1 MSSKADTNRQ
11 PSRRPSAKPSL
22 TLSAPSGNGRSLVT
36 DGTPSPTTRKHITNA
51 HKQTPSQPMQSQPD
65 DDISGP
71 LPAARPPAMSTRA
84 RALSSPSTP
93 TKVRRPATA
102 PSLAAPT
109 SSSRGLPSPIGPRS
123 KAAQGTG
130 SPMSS
135 GPRKHS
141 SSRNQEEERPRTAEP
156 NFVDA
161 SNSTS
166 HTTSRNRRSPESV
179 SKSMPAPSAS
189 SAATAKYPGQLSTQ
203 NTFSSARRAPT
214 ISEQSNTSGPLK
226 PESSHNSTA
235 TASSLKSASPSP
247 SHTRPPLISS
257 SQKSSSPIR
266 TGMPSIPLRPTL
278 STESFPPHPKHQ
290 ALSAGAGEIEGSRS
304 RDLFD
309 RGPSSTKTP
318 NTVSPLSAPPSGSLS
333 APSTSQFRSSPTP
346 QRTAST
352 SLSSATSISRRNLS
366 DSARGKAVST
376 SPALDSLP
384 QRLAIDDMKRLLS
397 KPASI
402 LSASDSEG
410 YRSMGHV
417 SNNRRKTTVG
427 GVVSSDDD
435 MGGGGYRSSPGRMSN
450 AFAIDRLPV
459 TDSGLNS
466 DAEDDH
472 PLVGSTLP
480 LPTTVKR
487 SPSAD
492 KRQRNVLRRRPS
504 SGNKSTNL
512 AIFPASYTEAKLKA
526 TGASSSKTYWE
537 WPDTS
542 ERLIIAYKQQQEEKD
557 KKSSGETE
565 RIGNSSPAASIK
577 AATQSSSSLPAT
589 EAPPPVSE
597 DATTPPSTPYYT
609 VFGSKSGK
617 VVAVGGPEDAWSE
630 LSIGSGFVAGLGAG
644 LGLDLHERTASVT
657 VGKPRLPPK
666 PSSSS
671 GLGKTLSR
679 KMSGRWRKGSMAADD
694 IEWERERDRDQGIE
708 QEERGGEERGR
719 MSLQERRGQHRKSSV
734 KGEEAAKELRVSIEK
749 HAMPF
754 ENSTPLKTPITGSL
768 LSTPKL
774 DDSLGNSP
782 SSGSGSKLWKL
793 MKRISTGGLRD
804 RYVDESPTE
813 PPPPVPPI
821 PKDYLEKTRGP
832 KSIDGYGSHNPGLL
846 SKFAQTRSSLSA
858 PRPSLSTVTVRPT
871 TVVSSTSSGVTRPST
886 TTRSS
891 SPVSSDVASSKFF
904 NRTQSQRSSTSS
916 YGDEVP
922 PMPNTV
928 LGQNIV
934 PPNELYKLTMRVSME
949 GERAAKTGHR
959 TRRSTSSPEKW
970 IRPSGMGIEPPTL
983 PSLPVPPTQRLRK
996 PSKDRNQA
1004 PSPTIPAFSTNA
1016 PINTFPSR
1024 KSTSASLPDV
1034 DTKKAMSPPAPPRPS
1049 RSPHRPSPSSS
1060 TSTSRVTSPI
1070 PPSSRPP
1077 LPDSA
1082 AGTMSLDLRRTS
1094 TASHAT
1100 ARPKS
1105 YASTFGP
1112 TSTPVQ
1118 AQFRDKPVPKLG
1130 RTEQEKAD
1138 MWDDLLERS
1147 ARAGGTIHLKG
1158 GDGLAS
1164 DQLRFSGVS
1173 ADPDDTD

>member
-1 MSSKADTNRQ
+1 M
-11 PSRRPSAKPSL
+11 
-22 TLSAPSGNGRSLVT
+22 
-36 DGTPSPTTRKHITNA
+36 
-51 HKQTPSQPMQSQPD
+51 
-65 DDISGP
+65 
-71 LPAARPPAMSTRA
+71 
-84 RALSSPSTP
+84 
-93 TKVRRPATA
+93 
-102 PSLAAPT
+102 
-109 SSSRGLPSPIGPRS
+109 
-123 KAAQGTG
+123 
-130 SPMSS
+130 
-135 GPRKHS
+135 
-141 SSRNQEEERPRTAEP
+141 
-156 NFVDA
+156 
-161 SNSTS
+161 
-166 HTTSRNRRSPESV
+166 
-179 SKSMPAPSAS
+179 
-189 SAATAKYPGQLSTQ
+189 
-203 NTFSSARRAPT
+203 
-214 ISEQSNTSGPLK
+214 
-226 PESSHNSTA
+226 
-235 TASSLKSASPSP
+235 
-247 SHTRPPLISS
+247 
-257 SQKSSSPIR
+257 
-266 TGMPSIPLRPTL
+266 
-278 STESFPPHPKHQ
+278 
-290 ALSAGAGEIEGSRS
+290 
-304 RDLFD
+304 
-309 RGPSSTKTP
+309 
-318 NTVSPLSAPPSGSLS
+318 
-333 APSTSQFRSSPTP
+333 
-346 QRTAST
+346 
-352 SLSSATSISRRNLS
+352 
-366 DSARGKAVST
+366 
-376 SPALDSLP
+376 
-384 QRLAIDDMKRLLS
+384 
-397 KPASI
+397 
-402 LSASDSEG
+402 
-410 YRSMGHV
+410 
-417 SNNRRKTTVG
+417 G

-526 TGASSSKTYWE
+526 TGASSSKSRSASMSPLPRQREPVPPELTGNGLT
-537 WPDTS
+537 PAS
-542 ERLIIAYKQQQEEKD
+542 ALIIAYKQQQEEKD

-694 IEWERERDRDQGIE
+694 IEWERVEPPPPLTLDKERDRDQGIE

-782 SSGSGSKLWKL
+782 RSRKSEPGGSSGSGSKLWKL

-1173 ADPDDTD
+1173 ADPDDTE